1 MSPVAYQG
9 VPGAFSEEA
18 ARRFAAPG
26 EALMPC
32 DSFEKLFDAVES
44 GAARCGA
51 APVENTLAGPVLAC
65 WDPLTTRNVRVT
77 AETIV
82 AVSHALVGVPGA
94 TLEGV
99 RRVLSH
105 PVALQQCERFF
116 RANPR
121 IEAVPVFDTAGAVRQ
136 VTRAGDPAQA
146 ALAAERTA
154 ALYEGVVLARALE
167 DFPNNLTRF
176 FCIAGAGASGAVE
189 SAGAS
194 GAPGAAQLAATPL
207 AATKSV
213 LFLRTANRP
222 GALWRALRP
231 FAERGLDLT
240 RIESRPVRH
249 TPFEYA
255 FLLEVAAAQDPEGLD
270 AAVGELRAESLEL
283 RELGRFTPAGPFS
296 RATADGERAEHAG

>member
-18 ARRFAAPG
+18 ARRFAEPG
-26 EALMPC
+26 ETLLPC
-32 DSFEKLFDAVES
+32 DTFEALFDAVER

-51 APVENTLAGPVLAC
+51 APVENSLAGAVIAC
-65 WDPLTTRNVRVT
+65 WDQLTTRNVRVT

-82 AVSHALVGVPGA
+82 PVSHALVGVPGA
-94 TLEGV
+94 RLEDI

-116 RANPR
+116 RANPG

-136 VTRAGDPAQA
+136 VTRVGDRTQA

-167 DFPNNLTRF
+167 DHPDNLTRF
-176 FCIAGAGASGAVE
+176 LCITPAAAGAGASGAVE
-189 SAGAS
+189 SAGSA
-194 GAPGAAQLAATPL
+194 GMPGAAA
-207 AATKSV
+207 KSV
-213 LFLRTANRP
+213 LCLRTANRP
-222 GALWRALRP
+222 GALWRCLRP

-270 AAVGELRAESLEL
+270 EAIEELRTECLEL
-283 RELGRFTPAGPFS
+283 RELGRFTPAAPHDRASTTKGP
-296 RATADGERAEHAG
+296 GERAG

>member
-1 MSPVAYQG
+1 MRAVAYQG

-18 ARRFAAPG
+18 ARRFAEPG
-26 EALMPC
+26 ESLLPC
-32 DSFEKLFDAVES
+32 DSFEALFDAVER
-44 GAARCGA
+44 GEARCGA
-51 APVENTLAGPVLAC
+51 APVENTLAGAVSAC
-65 WDPLTTRNVRVT
+65 WDQLTTRNVRIT

-82 AVSHALVGVPGA
+82 PVSHALVGVPGA
-94 TLEGV
+94 HFENV

-116 RANPR
+116 RSNPR

-136 VTRAGDPAQA
+136 VTRAGDPSQA

-167 DFPNNLTRF
+167 DHPNNLTRF
-176 FCIAGAGASGAVE
+176 FRIAPAVAGAGASGAAE
-189 SAGAS
+189 HAGA
-194 GAPGAAQLAATPL
+194 AECEPVAGAAA
-207 AATKSV
+207 KSV
-213 LFLRTANRP
+213 LHLRTPNLP
-222 GALWRALRP
+222 GALWRCLRP

-255 FLLEVAAAQDPEGLD
+255 FLLEVAAAQDPEGLE
-270 AAVGELRAESLEL
+270 AAIRELREESLEL
-283 RELGRFTPAGPFS
+283 RELGRFAPAPAHD
-296 RATADGERAEHAG
+296 RAASGTAPGERAG

>member
-1 MSPVAYQG
+1 MSAVAYQG

-18 ARRFAAPG
+18 ARRFAEPG
-26 EALMPC
+26 DALLPC
-32 DSFEKLFDAVES
+32 DTFEAMFDAVER

-51 APVENTLAGPVLAC
+51 APVENTLAGAVIAC
-65 WDPLTTRNVRVT
+65 WDQLMTRNLRVT

-82 AVSHALVGVPGA
+82 SVSHALVGVPGA
-94 TLEGV
+94 RLEDV

-116 RANPR
+116 RANPA

-154 ALYEGVVLARALE
+154 ELYEGVVLARALE
-167 DFPNNLTRF
+167 DYPDNLTRF
-176 FCIAGAGASGAVE
+176 FKIAPAAAGAGAVEHSG
-189 SAGAS
+189 
-194 GAPGAAQLAATPL
+194 
-207 AATKSV
+207 AATKAV
-213 LFLRTANRP
+213 LHLRTPNLP
-222 GALWRALRP
+222 GALWRCLRP

-255 FLLEVAAAQDPEGLD
+255 FLLEVAAAQDPEGLET
-270 AAVGELRAESLEL
+270 AIGELRAECLEL
-283 RELGRFTPAGPFS
+283 RELGRFTPADPHVRPPS
-296 RATADGERAEHAG
+296 AKAPGERAG

>member
-18 ARRFAAPG
+18 ARRFAVPG
-26 EALMPC
+26 ELLLPC

-44 GAARCGA
+44 GVARCGA
-51 APVENTLAGPVLAC
+51 APVENTLAGSVLAC
-65 WDPLTTRNVRVT
+65 WDQLTTRNVRVT

-121 IEAVPVFDTAGAVRQ
+121 LEAVPVFDTAGAVRQ

-167 DFPNNLTRF
+167 DFPDNLTRF
-176 FCIAGAGASGAVE
+176 LCMAGAGAS
-189 SAGAS
+189 
-194 GAPGAAQLAATPL
+194 GAAQLAATPHAEESAGAL
-207 AATKSV
+207 GAATKSV
-213 LFLRTANRP
+213 LYLRTANRP

-240 RIESRPVRH
+240 RIESRPVRR

-255 FLLEVAAAQDPEGLD
+255 FLLEVAAAQDPAGLD
-270 AAVGELRAESLEL
+270 AAVRELRAESLEL
-283 RELGRFTPAGPFS
+283 RELGRFAPAGPFS
-296 RATADGERAEHAG
+296 RATADGERAESTG